1 MVVLSSPLFVVQPF
15 VREPCGR
22 RRMSVVAGSC
32 PAERIGRLHGMHAAL
47 YYWRATRHRSR
58 RRAVAVALVCGLL
71 GTVALGSLASARRTD
86 TAYGRYLAAINSS
99 DVLVNVPGP
108 DLAAIRQV
116 EHLPGVASGRAWLGL
131 AAEPVVHGRV
141 DDFFLTSG
149 LAGSLDGEYFRQ
161 DRVTVLA
168 GRLPRPGATGEIV
181 LTPRLASLFGTGVGG
196 RVTYQFARMNLLT
209 GATTP
214 AGRTTFVVT
223 AIAEAPPVLV
233 DEFDKVEGALLP
245 PAAAARYLNGEFA
258 FGWVGLRLRAGS
270 GGIPA
275 LQRELAGPE
284 GTLDRAFRLPPGS
297 VTFNVRRLDTV
308 HHQVQQAIEPQAVAL
323 ALFGGLA
330 ALALLVL
337 AGQGLAQLLSWS
349 APSVPAMRAAGATRA
364 QAALAISL
372 DGAVAILGGI
382 ALAVAGAVAVSPL
395 APVGPV
401 RAFDPD
407 RGFQADPLVLAG
419 GGGAVIILLLAVL
432 AALAWRSVR
441 PEANARV
448 GRASSIA
455 RTAAAAGLPVT
466 AVAGIR
472 AALERGPGRRPVPVL
487 ATLLGSAVAVL
498 AVVMAVVFGASLN
511 GLVTHPARYGW
522 NWTLLMDTQG
532 GYGSWVPSQM
542 GMLINGQPGVTAW
555 STFAFTQMLID
566 NQEVPAMGVTRHL
579 GSVEPPTTS
588 GHPISGPRQIE
599 LGTATLR
606 ELGKHVGD
614 TVTAGTGKDR
624 RELSIVGTVTLP
636 SIGLRQAD
644 HVSLGRGA
652 MLDDSTLLATQG
664 LSPQLTKQEEQDSSG
679 SVSDPAFPSAVAI
692 DLTPAADAAALA
704 MRISDAG
711 PGGDPGGTYQ
721 PHQVLG
727 AAIANAAQM
736 GSQPVALALA
746 LGVAAV
752 LSLTLALVASVR
764 QRRRQL
770 ALLKALG
777 LTRRQV
783 RAVISWQAS
792 VILLAAILVGGPLG
806 IAAGRWAWTG
816 FAGSLGVVPVTV
828 VPGAALLAGCIVL
841 LVAGNLLTAIPASLA
856 ARTRPA
862 AELQAD

>member
-1 MVVLSSPLFVVQPF
+1 MVVLPSPLSLVQPGLC
-15 VREPCGR
+15 EPCGR

-32 PAERIGRLHGMHAAL
+32 PAERIGRLRSMHAAL
-47 YYWRATRHRSR
+47 YYWRATRRRSR
-58 RRAVAVALVCGLL
+58 RRAVVVALVCGLL
-71 GTVALGSLASARRTD
+71 GTVALGALASARRTD

-131 AAEPVVHGRV
+131 AAEPVIHGRV

-161 DRVTVLA
+161 DRVTVLQ

-196 RVTYQFARMNLLT
+196 RVTYQFTRMNLRT

-214 AGRTTFVVT
+214 AGRSTFVVT
-223 AIAEAPPVLV
+223 AIAAAPPVLV

-258 FGWVGLRLRAGS
+258 FGWVGLRLRAGPA
-270 GGIPA
+270 GIPA

-284 GTLDRAFRLPPGS
+284 GTLDRAFSLPPGS

-441 PEANARV
+441 PEANARA

-472 AALERGPGRRPVPVL
+472 SALERGTGRRPVPVL

-511 GLVTHPARYGW
+511 GLVTHPPRYGW

-566 NQEVPAMGVTRHL
+566 KQEVPAMGVTRHL

-588 GHPISGPRQIE
+588 GHPISGPLQIE

-606 ELGKHVGD
+606 ALGKHVGD

-624 RELSIVGTVTLP
+624 RKLTIVGTATLP

-664 LSPQLTKQEEQDSSG
+664 LPPQLARAEAQDTSG
-679 SVSDPAFPSAVAI
+679 SVSDPAFPSAVAV
-692 DLTPAADAAALA
+692 DLTPRADAAVLA
-704 MRISDAG
+704 RRISDAG

-727 AAIANAAQM
+727 AAIENATQM
-736 GSQPVALALA
+736 GSQPIALALA
-746 LGVAAV
+746 LGAAAV
-752 LSLTLALVASVR
+752 LSLTLALLASVR

-783 RAVISWQAS
+783 REVIAWQAS
-792 VILLAAILVGGPLG
+792 VILLVAVLVGGPLRDRG
-806 IAAGRWAWTG
+806 GPLGMDRLRWL
-816 FAGSLGVVPVTV
+816 LGVVPVTV
-828 VPGAALLAGCIVL
+828 VPGVALLAGFIAL
-841 LVAGNLLTAIPASLA
+841 LVGGNLLTAIPALVA

-862 AELQAD
+862 AELQAE

>member
-1 MVVLSSPLFVVQPF
+1 
-15 VREPCGR
+15 
-22 RRMSVVAGSC
+22 
-32 PAERIGRLHGMHAAL
+32 MHAAL

-58 RRAVAVALVCGLL
+58 RRAVVVALVCGLL
-71 GTVALGSLASARRTD
+71 GTVALGALASARRTD

-161 DRVTVLA
+161 DRVTVLQ
-168 GRLPRPGATGEIV
+168 GRLPRPGATGEIA
-181 LTPRLASLFGTGVGG
+181 LTPGLASLFGTGVGG
-196 RVTYQFARMNLLT
+196 RVTYQFTRMNLRT

-214 AGRTTFVVT
+214 AGNSTFVVT
-223 AIAEAPPVLV
+223 GIVDPPPVLV
-233 DEFDKVEGALLP
+233 DEFDDGGGALLP
-245 PAAAARYLNGEFA
+245 PAATARHLNGEFA
-258 FGWVGLRLRAGS
+258 FGWVGLRLRAGPA
-270 GGIPA
+270 GIPA

-284 GTLDRAFRLPPGS
+284 STLDHAFRLPPGAIA
-297 VTFNVRRLDTV
+297 FNVRREDTV
-308 HHQVQQAIEPQAVAL
+308 HHQVQQTIEPQAVAL
-323 ALFGGLA
+323 AIFGGLA

-337 AGQGLAQLLSWS
+337 AGQGLAQLLNWS
-349 APSVPAMRAAGATRA
+349 APSVPALRAAGTTRA

-401 RAFDPD
+401 RTFDPD

-419 GGGAVIILLLAVL
+419 GGSVLIVLLLAVL
-432 AALAWRSVR
+432 AALSRRSVR
-441 PEANARV
+441 PEADAPA
-448 GRASSIA
+448 GRTSSMA

-472 AALERGPGRRPVPVL
+472 AALERGTGRRPVPVL

-532 GYGSWVPSQM
+532 GYGTWLPSQM
-542 GMLINGQPGVTAW
+542 DKLVNGQPGVTAW
-555 STFAFTQMLID
+555 STFAFTQTLID
-566 NQEVPAMGVTRHL
+566 NQPVPAMGVTRHL

-588 GHPISGPRQIE
+588 GHPISGPLQIE

-606 ELGKHVGD
+606 QLGKQVGD
-614 TVTAGTGKDR
+614 TVTVGAGKDR
-624 RELSIVGTVTLP
+624 RKLTIVGTVTLP

-652 MLDDSTLLATQG
+652 MLADSMLLATQG
-664 LSPQLTKQEEQDSSG
+664 LPRQLTEAEVQG
-679 SVSDPAFPSAVAI
+679 SLGPVSEPAFPSAVAI
-692 DLTPAADAAALA
+692 DVTPGADADALA
-704 MRISDAG
+704 RRISDAG
-711 PGGDPGGTYQ
+711 PGEDPGGTYQ

-746 LGVAAV
+746 LGAAAV
-752 LSLTLALVASVR
+752 LSLTLALLASVR

-783 RAVISWQAS
+783 REAIAWQAS
-792 VILLAAILVGGPLG
+792 VILLVAVIVGVPLG
-806 IAAGRWAWTG
+806 IAAGRWAWIG

-828 VPGAALLAGCIVL
+828 VPGVALLAGFIAL
-841 LVAGNLLTAIPASLA
+841 LVGGNLLTAIPASVA